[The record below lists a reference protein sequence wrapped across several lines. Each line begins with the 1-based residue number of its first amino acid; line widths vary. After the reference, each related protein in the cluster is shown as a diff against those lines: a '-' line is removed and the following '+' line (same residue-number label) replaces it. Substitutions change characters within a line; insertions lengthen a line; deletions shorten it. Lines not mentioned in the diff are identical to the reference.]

1 MLQYHAILVLMRER
15 VLPKRTKTQQQG
27 GQNMK
32 RSLLRWLTGLAGGVW
47 LPLHEIH
54 AEELNGA
61 DTAWI
66 LTSTGLVL
74 FMTVPGLALLYGGLV
89 RTKNVLS
96 VLMQCFAV
104 TSLVS
109 VLWMMGGYSL
119 ALTDGGVLQE
129 WLGGP
134 ERLLLKG
141 LDAESLTGSLPE
153 AVFCMYHLTFAV
165 FAPALMIGGLVER
178 MKFSATL
185 WFTGLWTLLVY
196 VPVCHWIWG
205 AGWLAQWGA
214 IDFAGGIVVH
224 TTAGIGA
231 LTAAWLIGP
240 RRGFPVSLMPPHN
253 LPLSACG
260 AGILWVG
267 WHGFSAG
274 SALMAN
280 GAAGIAMLN
289 THIAA
294 TSGALVWMIVEWRH
308 FGKPTLLGLITGLIA
323 GLGIISPAAG
333 FTSPAGALM
342 MGIMAGVMCFFS
354 IHWIKRRLLI
364 DDALDVFPVHG
375 VGGMLGSLLTA
386 PFSAEWLGGSGIPT
400 GLDWIK
406 QLAIQALAVGV
417 ALVWSGLLSYWI
429 LKILEHTTGLRV
441 SGDEETEGLDITL
454 HNGKGYHW

>member
-1 MLQYHAILVLMRER
+1 MSRLFAW
-15 VLPKRTKTQQQG
+15 KTVVFA
-27 GQNMK
+27 
-32 RSLLRWLTGLAGGVW
+32 LL
-47 LPLHEIH
+47 LHLSGM
-54 AEELNGA
+54 ASADELNSA

-96 VLMQCFAV
+96 VLVQCFAV

-109 VLWMMGGYSL
+109 ILWMVAGYSL
-119 ALTDGGVLQE
+119 ALTETEGESPFIGGWSRLFL
-129 WLGGP
+129 LG
-134 ERLLLKG
+134 LN
-141 LDAESLTGSLPE
+141 ANSLTGNLPE
-153 AVFCMYHLTFAV
+153 SVFCMYHLTFAV
-165 FAPALMIGGLVER
+165 FAPALMIGGFVER

-185 WFTGLWTLLVY
+185 WFTLFWTLLVY

-205 AGWLAQWGA
+205 GGWLAQWGV

-231 LTAAWLIGP
+231 LTAAWLVGP
-240 RRGFPVSLMPPHN
+240 RRGFPNTLMPPHN
-253 LPLSACG
+253 LTLTAAG

-280 GAAGIAMLN
+280 GAAGVAMLT

-294 TSGALVWMIVEWRH
+294 TAGALVWMAVEWMR
-308 FGKPTLLGLITGLIA
+308 FGRPTLLGVVTGMIA

-333 FTSPAGALM
+333 FVGPLGALL
-342 MGIMAGVMCFFS
+342 MGVMAGFICFFA
-354 IHWIKRRLLI
+354 IHWIKRKLVI

-375 VGGMLGSLLTA
+375 IGGMIGSLLTA
-386 PFSAEWLGGSGIPT
+386 PLAAEALGGSGLPT
-400 GLDWIK
+400 GLGVW
-406 QLAIQALAVGV
+406 QQTAVQAGGVGV
-417 ALVWSGLLSYWI
+417 ALLWSGAVSYVV
-429 LKILEHTTGLRV
+429 LKLIGRLTGLRV
-441 SGDEETEGLDITL
+441 SADEETEGLDL
-454 HNGKGYHW
+454 SSHNGKGYHL

>member
-1 MLQYHAILVLMRER
+1 MKKNMAWGILV
-15 VLPKRTKTQQQG
+15 V
-27 GQNMK
+27 
-32 RSLLRWLTGLAGGVW
+32 SLLAASGATYAD
-47 LPLHEIH
+47 
-54 AEELNGA
+54 ELNSA

-96 VLMQCFAV
+96 VLVQCFAV

-109 VLWMMGGYSL
+109 ILWMIAGYSL
-119 ALTDGGVLQE
+119 ALTDGGDLQN
-129 WLGGP
+129 WLGGTG
-134 ERLLLKG
+134 RLFLWG
-141 LDAESLTGSLPE
+141 LNAESLTANLPE

-178 MKFSATL
+178 MKFSAIL
-185 WFTGLWTLLVY
+185 WFTALWTLLVY
-196 VPVCHWIWG
+196 VPICHWIWG
-205 AGWLAQWGA
+205 GGWLAQLGV

-224 TTAGIGA
+224 TTAGVAA
-231 LTAAWLIGP
+231 LTAAWLVGP
-240 RRGFPVSLMPPHN
+240 RRGFPHALMPPHN
-253 LPLSACG
+253 LTLSAAG

-280 GAAGIAMLN
+280 GAAGIAMLT

-294 TSGALVWMIVEWRH
+294 TAGALVWMAIEWKH
-308 FGKPTLLGLITGLIA
+308 FGKPTLLGLVTGMIA

-333 FTSPAGALM
+333 FVGPAGALF
-342 MGIMAGVMCFFS
+342 MGVVAGFVCFFA
-354 IHWIKRRLLI
+354 IHWIKRKLAI

-386 PFSAEWLGGSGIPT
+386 PLAMDYLGGSGLPT
-400 GLDWIK
+400 DLDLMK
-406 QLAIQALAVGV
+406 QLAMQTLGVMV
-417 ALVWSGLLSYWI
+417 ALIWSGGISYLSLI
-429 LKILEHTTGLRV
+429 VLNKTLGLRV
-441 SGDEETEGLDITL
+441 GADEETEGLDLAL
-454 HNGKGYHW
+454 HNGKGYHL

>member
-1 MLQYHAILVLMRER
+1 MSRLFAW
-15 VLPKRTKTQQQG
+15 KTVVFA
-27 GQNMK
+27 
-32 RSLLRWLTGLAGGVW
+32 LLLHLSGV
-47 LPLHEIH
+47 
-54 AEELNGA
+54 ASADELNSA

-96 VLMQCFAV
+96 VLVQCFAV

-109 VLWMMGGYSL
+109 ILWMVAGYSL
-119 ALTDGGVLQE
+119 ALTETEGESPFIGGWSRLFL
-129 WLGGP
+129 LG
-134 ERLLLKG
+134 LN
-141 LDAESLTGSLPE
+141 ANSLTGNLPE
-153 AVFCMYHLTFAV
+153 SVFCMYHLTFAV
-165 FAPALMIGGLVER
+165 FAPALMIGGFVER

-185 WFTGLWTLLVY
+185 WLTLFWTLLVY

-205 AGWLAQWGA
+205 GGWLAQWGV

-231 LTAAWLIGP
+231 LTAAWLVGP
-240 RRGFPVSLMPPHN
+240 RRGFPHTLMPPHN
-253 LPLSACG
+253 LTLTAAG

-280 GAAGIAMLN
+280 GAAGVAMLT

-294 TSGALVWMIVEWRH
+294 TAGALVWMAVEWMR
-308 FGKPTLLGLITGLIA
+308 FGRPTLLGVVTGMIA

-333 FTSPAGALM
+333 FVGPLGALL
-342 MGIMAGVMCFFS
+342 MGVMAGFICFFA
-354 IHWIKRRLLI
+354 IHWIKRKLVI

-375 VGGMLGSLLTA
+375 IGGMIGSLLTA
-386 PFSAEWLGGSGIPT
+386 PLAAEALGGSGLPT
-400 GLDWIK
+400 GLGVW
-406 QLAIQALAVGV
+406 QQTGVQAGGVGV
-417 ALVWSGLLSYWI
+417 ALLWSGAVSYVV
-429 LKILEHTTGLRV
+429 LKLIGRLNGLRV
-441 SGDEETEGLDITL
+441 TADEETEGLDL
-454 HNGKGYHW
+454 GSHNGKGYHL

>member
-1 MLQYHAILVLMRER
+1 MSRLLAW
-15 VLPKRTKTQQQG
+15 KTVVFA
-27 GQNMK
+27 
-32 RSLLRWLTGLAGGVW
+32 LLLHLSGV
-47 LPLHEIH
+47 
-54 AEELNGA
+54 ASADELNSA

-96 VLMQCFAV
+96 VLVQCFAV

-109 VLWMMGGYSL
+109 ILWMVAGYSL
-119 ALTDGGVLQE
+119 ALTETEGESPFIGGWSRLFL
-129 WLGGP
+129 LG
-134 ERLLLKG
+134 LN
-141 LDAESLTGSLPE
+141 ANSLTGNLPE
-153 AVFCMYHLTFAV
+153 SVFCMYHLTFAV
-165 FAPALMIGGLVER
+165 FAPALMIGGFVER

-185 WFTGLWTLLVY
+185 WFTLFWTLLVY

-205 AGWLAQWGA
+205 GGWLAQWGV

-231 LTAAWLIGP
+231 LTAAWLVGP
-240 RRGFPVSLMPPHN
+240 RRGFPNTLMPPHN
-253 LPLSACG
+253 LTLTAAG

-280 GAAGIAMLN
+280 GAAGVAMLT

-294 TSGALVWMIVEWRH
+294 TAGALVWMAVEWMR
-308 FGKPTLLGLITGLIA
+308 FGRPTLLGVVTGMIA

-333 FTSPAGALM
+333 FVGPLGALL
-342 MGIMAGVMCFFS
+342 MGVMAGFICFFA
-354 IHWIKRRLLI
+354 IHWIKRKLVI

-375 VGGMLGSLLTA
+375 IGGMIGSLLTA
-386 PFSAEWLGGSGIPT
+386 PLAAEALGGSGLPT
-400 GLDWIK
+400 GLGVW
-406 QLAIQALAVGV
+406 QQTAVQAGGVGV
-417 ALVWSGLLSYWI
+417 ALLWSGAVSYVV
-429 LKILEHTTGLRV
+429 LKLIGRLNGLRV
-441 SGDEETEGLDITL
+441 TADEETEGLDL
-454 HNGKGYHW
+454 GSHNGKGYHL